1 MPKLSF
7 NSDLHV
13 HTNISPCGVRDAV
26 PQSYLTQCAEAGLD
40 TVGFSNHF
48 WDSAIPGADG
58 WYVPLDIPHL
68 MQIRDQIGD
77 TYGVRVLIGCEMEF
91 AGKLALAKENAH
103 NFDYVLVSTSHF
115 HQSELMEGLK
125 TATVDDLRL
134 ILLERFLLA
143 VGEASELSVPAS
155 LAHIFHPL
163 GFFEY
168 ELEIMEGITDR
179 MYEEC
184 FSFAA
189 HKGVGIEIHLP
200 TFRASENRGE
210 DGLPRHA
217 ARMIRLAVK
226 SGCRFTIG
234 SDEHNPASFIEKNR
248 EIHEVARK
256 LGVTPEMMMDI

>member
-1 MPKLSF
+1 MSKLSF
-7 NSDLHV
+7 HSDLHI
-13 HTNISPCGVRDAV
+13 HTNLSPCGARDAV

-48 WDSAIPGADG
+48 WDSTVPGANE
-58 WYVPLDIPHL
+58 WYTPLDVPHL
-68 MQIRDQIGD
+68 MKIRDQIGD
-77 TYGVRVLIGCEMEF
+77 TYGVRVLIGCEAEF
-91 AGKLALAKENAH
+91 AGKLPLAMENAE

-115 HQSELMEGLK
+115 HHTGLMEGLK

-143 VGEASELSVPAS
+143 VGEASELPVPAS

-163 GFFEY
+163 GFHQY
-168 ELEIMEGITDR
+168 EKEIMAGITDR

-200 TFRASENRGE
+200 TFLISDSKGE
-210 DGLPRHA
+210 DGLPCNA
-217 ARMIRLAVK
+217 ARMIRLAIK

-234 SDEHNPASFIEKNR
+234 SDEHNPAGFVEKTR

-256 LGVTPEMMMDI
+256 LGITPDMMMDL